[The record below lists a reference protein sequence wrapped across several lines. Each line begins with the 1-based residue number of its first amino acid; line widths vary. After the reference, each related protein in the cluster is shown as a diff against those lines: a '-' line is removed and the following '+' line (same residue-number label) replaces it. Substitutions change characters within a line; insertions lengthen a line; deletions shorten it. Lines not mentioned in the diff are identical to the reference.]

1 MRKDSS
7 ASKVLEFQRLG
18 DKSKFAGISPDTQ
31 GSLHIEIKRNSFRS
45 VPPPVLGTPDYS
57 PISGNRSD
65 DQRSFAVWLLRSP
78 KLGTAEI

>member
-31 GSLHIEIKRNSFRS
+31 GSLHIEIKRNFFRS
-45 VPPPVLGTPDYS
+45 VPPS
-57 PISGNRSD
+57 SGD
-65 DQRSFAVWLLRSP
+65 TGLFANF
-78 KLGTAEI
+78 GE